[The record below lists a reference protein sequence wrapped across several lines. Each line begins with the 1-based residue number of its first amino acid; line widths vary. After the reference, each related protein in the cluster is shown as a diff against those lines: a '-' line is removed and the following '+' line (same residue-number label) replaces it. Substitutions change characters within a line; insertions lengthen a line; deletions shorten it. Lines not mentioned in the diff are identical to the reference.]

1 MLQNDKTIEG
11 ESRLENLEE
20 FLSVTKA
27 FEKQSDDKSLVA
39 FLTDL
44 ALISDIDSL
53 DDEEDAD
60 GPIILMTMHAAKG
73 LEFPVVFIIGLEE
86 NVFPHSRSNLDDDE
100 LEEER
105 RLAYVGITR
114 AEQRLY
120 LTHASSRTL
129 FGKSNYNM
137 PSRFI
142 SEISEELIEQT
153 MANYRAGAATSYRQ
167 APKRAAVTRPA
178 YQQSGGDK
186 LGWQPGNRAKHKKW
200 GTGTVVSVK
209 GEGEQMELD
218 IAFPSPVGIKR
229 LLAKFAPIEK
239 E

>member
-1 MLQNDKTIEG
+1 M
-11 ESRLENLEE
+11 
-20 FLSVTKA
+20 
-27 FEKQSDDKSLVA
+27 
-39 FLTDL
+39 
-44 ALISDIDSL
+44 
-53 DDEEDAD
+53 
-60 GPIILMTMHAAKG
+60 
-73 LEFPVVFIIGLEE
+73 
-86 NVFPHSRSNLDDDE
+86 
-100 LEEER
+100 EEER

-114 AEQRLY
+114 AEKRLY

-142 SEISEELIEQT
+142 SEISEELIET
-153 MANYRAGAATSYRQ
+153 TVANHRAGAATSYKQ

-178 YQQSGGDK
+178 YNQTGGDK
-186 LGWQPGNRAKHKKW
+186 LGWQPGNKAKHKKW

-209 GEGEQMELD
+209 GEGEQTELD